1 MIRIVVLGRNG
12 QLAWELRRT
21 LLPLGDVVALEQPE
35 LDLGDAPGLVR
46 ALDRVEPDVI
56 VNAAAFTAVDRAE
69 SEVAAAEAINAT
81 APALLAR
88 EAARRGALLIHY
100 STDYVFDGTKPQPY
114 VETDIPNPLGVYG
127 ATKLAGERAI
137 QAGGADHLILRTSW
151 VYAARGGNFLR
162 TMLRLASERERLRV
176 VADQIGAPTWA
187 RYLAEASAQILA
199 RALAERA
206 ARTFASGLFHLS
218 AGGETSWHG
227 FASAILAQARRIDPS
242 IDLKAREVVPIATGD
257 YPLPARRPANSRL
270 DCAQVRRRFGIE
282 VPDWRIGLGLCLE
295 ELLSAGRWRPT
306 I

>member
-1 MIRIVVLGRNG
+1 MIRILVLGRSG

-21 LLPLGDVVALEQPE
+21 LLPLGDVVAVEQPE
-35 LDLGDAPGLVR
+35 LDLRRPESLVR
-46 ALDRVEPDVI
+46 VLDRVEPDVI

-69 SEVAAAEAINAT
+69 SELAAAEAINAT

-88 EAARRGALLIHY
+88 DAARRNALLIHY
-100 STDYVFDGTKPQPY
+100 STDYVFDGTKPEPY
-114 VETDIPNPLGVYG
+114 VETDTPNPLGVYG

-137 QAGGADHLILRTSW
+137 RASAADHLVLRTSW

-162 TMLRLASERERLRV
+162 TMLRLAAERERLRV

-206 ARTFASGLFHLS
+206 AGTFASGLFHLS
-218 AGGETSWHG
+218 GGGETSWHG
-227 FASAILAQARRIDPS
+227 FASAILAQAQRIDPA
-242 IDLKAREVVPIATGD
+242 IALKAREVVAIATGD

-282 VPDWRIGLGLCLE
+282 VPDWSIGLGLCLE
-295 ELLSAGRWRPT
+295 ELLSSGR
-306 I
+306 